1 MAGNLGHTTLRRKR
15 RRTDPMQDFDRLPRV
30 LRTWLAGAAL
40 PWAPASVLRTY
51 GRALRRTGDADAAL
65 AELDRI
71 ERRLVEKDAAKR
83 ITLHGAARPV
93 PASENHAAVPT
104 EA

>member
-1 MAGNLGHTTLRRKR
+1 MTGNLGHTTLRRKR

-51 GRALRRTGDADAAL
+51 GRALRRTGDAAAAL
-65 AELDRI
+65 AEVDRI
-71 ERRLVEKDAAKR
+71 EMRLVEKDAAKR
-83 ITLHGAARPV
+83 ITPYGAARLV
-93 PASENHAAVPT
+93 RASKKTRDRTPKA
-104 EA
+104 